1 MQLQAQQ
8 ENEQMAVKLKF
19 ISKVTNMGE
28 RTMVIFPK
36 EHDKE
41 SKRLRGK
48 FARITV
54 EEIPVEVEE
63 EKTAAHR

>member
-1 MQLQAQQ
+1 MRQD
-8 ENEQMAVKLKF
+8 EQMTITRLRF
-19 ISKVTNMGE
+19 IAKVTNMGE

-36 EHDKE
+36 NEDKL

-54 EEIPVEVEE
+54 EEIPLEE
-63 EKTAAHR
+63 EVTS

>member
-1 MQLQAQQ
+1 MLQAQDA
-8 ENEQMAVKLKF
+8 QMATRFKF
-19 ISKVTNMGE
+19 IAKVTNMGE

-41 SKRLRGK
+41 NKRLRGK

-54 EEIPVEVEE
+54 EEISLEE
-63 EKTAAHR
+63 EK

>member
-1 MQLQAQQ
+1 MQLQAQPD
-8 ENEQMAVKLKF
+8 EQMTVIRFKF
-19 ISKVTNMGE
+19 IAKVTNMGE

-36 EHDKE
+36 DQDKV

-54 EEIPVEVEE
+54 EEIPLEE
-63 EKTAAHR
+63 EKNS

>member
-1 MQLQAQQ
+1 MLLQAQQ
-8 ENEQMAVKLKF
+8 DEQMASIRFKF
-19 ISKVTNMGE
+19 IAKVTNMGE

-41 SKRLRGK
+41 NKRLRGK

-54 EEIPVEVEE
+54 EEIPIEVEE
-63 EKTAAHR
+63 EK

>member
-1 MQLQAQQ
+1 MH
-8 ENEQMAVKLKF
+8 
-19 ISKVTNMGE
+19 KVTNMGE

-36 EHDKE
+36 DQDKV

-54 EEIPVEVEE
+54 EEIPLEE
-63 EKTAAHR
+63 EENNG

>member
-8 ENEQMAVKLKF
+8 DEQMATTIRFKF
-19 ISKVTNMGE
+19 IAKVTNMGE

-36 EHDKE
+36 EQDKV

-54 EEIPVEVEE
+54 EEIPLEVEE
-63 EKTAAHR
+63 EE

>member
-1 MQLQAQQ
+1 MLQQQ
-8 ENEQMAVKLKF
+8 DEQMAIRFKF
-19 ISKVTNMGE
+19 IAKVTNMGE

-36 EHDKE
+36 DQDKI

-54 EEIPVEVEE
+54 EEIPLEE
-63 EKTAAHR
+63 EIEPS